1 MIWAQHTTC
10 LREKC
15 VPKCFAGSKP
25 EIASHDSVRS
35 IHIHVSDA
43 LVPAGNL
50 ANWSEPKGKQEDS
63 KLITFFSLKIQE
75 KG

>member
-10 LREKC
+10 LRVKC

-25 EIASHDSVRS
+25 EIASHDSVSS

-43 LVPAGNL
+43 PVPAGNL
-50 ANWSEPKGKQEDS
+50 AN
-63 KLITFFSLKIQE
+63 
-75 KG
+75 